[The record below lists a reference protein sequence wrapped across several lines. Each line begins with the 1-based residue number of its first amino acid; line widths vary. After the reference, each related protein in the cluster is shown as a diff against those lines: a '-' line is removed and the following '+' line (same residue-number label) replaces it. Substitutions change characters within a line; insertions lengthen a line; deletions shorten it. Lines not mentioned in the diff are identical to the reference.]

1 MLNQYGKLTTMFGY
15 FRAWFYCKACHEDI
29 KDENLIRKCKCKNCK
44 YPFLQQEYRA
54 IKTLF
59 FVLVDV
65 KPKINFIQDKKITWM
80 KFLLPCICKIEFIS
94 MEF

>member
-1 MLNQYGKLTTMFGY
+1 MLNQSVKLTTMFGY

-44 YPFLQQEYRA
+44 YPKYCD

-65 KPKINFIQDKKITWM
+65 KPKINFIQDNKITWT
-80 KFLLPCICKIEFIS
+80 KLLLPCICKIEFIS